1 MDTLTKAIEHY
12 QLPPLAPDRVS
23 ELEKYC
29 RQLWSW
35 NRRMNLTRHTDYDK
49 FVARD
54 LADTIQLSAL
64 IPPQQEVLDVGTGG
78 GVPGI
83 VLAILRPDL
92 EVVLTESIA
101 KKASAVDQIVGQL
114 KLPIA
119 VHHCRAEEL
128 LEALRFDLLVARA
141 VGPLRKICRWLEPS
155 WHQFRCLLAI
165 KGPRWVDERGEAR
178 ELGLLEKVQLRR
190 VVSYPMPGTE
200 SESVILKLWSGD
212 RDEPF
217 TDE

>member
-54 LADTIQLSAL
+54 LVDTIQLSAL

-83 VLAILRPDL
+83 VLAILRSRVPAGWMSVARPANWDCWRKSSC
-92 EVVLTESIA
+92 V
-101 KKASAVDQIVGQL
+101 ASSATL
-114 KLPIA
+114 
-119 VHHCRAEEL
+119 CRA
-128 LEALRFDLLVARA
+128 
-141 VGPLRKICRWLEPS
+141 PN
-155 WHQFRCLLAI
+155 
-165 KGPRWVDERGEAR
+165 
-178 ELGLLEKVQLRR
+178 RR
-190 VVSYPMPGTE
+190 V
-200 SESVILKLWSGD
+200 
-212 RDEPF
+212 
-217 TDE
+217 

>member
-83 VLAILRPDL
+83 SKSGSEKGMPDVTL
-92 EVVLTESIA
+92 TVVGHSTT
-101 KKASAVDQIVGQL
+101 
-114 KLPIA
+114 
-119 VHHCRAEEL
+119 
-128 LEALRFDLLVARA
+128 
-141 VGPLRKICRWLEPS
+141 EPS
-155 WHQFRCLLAI
+155 GQDNVASPSSTELTVQFS
-165 KGPRWVDERGEAR
+165 PD
-178 ELGLLEKVQLRR
+178 
-190 VVSYPMPGTE
+190 SPG
-200 SESVILKLWSGD
+200 SPCAPCAW
-212 RDEPF
+212 R
-217 TDE
+217 